1 MVAVRST
8 LKLEVPLCHDR
19 NVLVDAAYIRT
30 LVQIANGK
38 MAENFE
44 RIAKFQAACAAAFA
58 ADIAAATLAA
68 AAIAPPADVPAGA
81 PAENA
86 IVCSMCPEVFASRN
100 KLFKHLQSAHP
111 RPA

>member
-1 MVAVRST
+1 VRST
-8 LKLEVPLCHDR
+8 LKLEVPLCHDHH
-19 NVLVDAAYIRT
+19 VLVDTAYIRT

-58 ADIAAATLAA
+58 ADIAAAAA
-68 AAIAPPADVPAGA
+68 ARAQPIVVPEEAIAD
-81 PAENA
+81 NA
-86 IVCSMCPEVFASRN
+86 VVCSMCPETFASRN